1 MNDRKEIHPILR
13 FALPGSESDSF
24 SCSPTWLR
32 LDLGTFSLRPIMA
45 QTAIA
50 TEIAVASKG
59 ARKSG
64 REREG
69 LARNDRLAAH
79 CMRYEFWGFRA
90 LLTQP
95 SVRQEKLA
103 KDKRCESSTK

>member
-1 MNDRKEIHPILR
+1 MFPKAE
-13 FALPGSESDSF
+13 
-24 SCSPTWLR
+24 
-32 LDLGTFSLRPIMA
+32 MA

-79 CMRYEFWGFRA
+79 CTLYELWAPGH
-90 LLTQP
+90 
-95 SVRQEKLA
+95 
-103 KDKRCESSTK
+103 C